1 MGQGIEFQKNP
12 EQPKYERVLISI
24 NIIFTTLFTIECVL
38 KLLAFGIKVWNVNL
52 YTVFRLVRCYTFWF
66 QKLLYLSFIIH
77 MDKLPMCQP
86 FRSATHFRKKNRTKI
101 ILPQQNSFEINS
113 LQIQEI
119 EIHLSEI
126 KVRFKLCSY
135 QRNVL
140 TGPSNWVLS
149 LWKHR
154 WSRLGICLLRENYSA
169 PVELICLMLFILIQ
183 FIYICSLFCY
193 CLSSVALLSL
203 SLYS

>member
-1 MGQGIEFQKNP
+1 M
-12 EQPKYERVLISI
+12 SI
-24 NIIFTTLFTIECVL
+24 CTQYSVSYVVIHFDFRSCYICPLLFTWTNYPC
-38 KLLAFGIKVWNVNL
+38 VNL
-52 YTVFRLVRCYTFWF
+52 LGVQHILE
-66 QKLLYLSFIIH
+66 
-77 MDKLPMCQP
+77 
-86 FRSATHFRKKNRTKI
+86 KNFKKI

-149 LWKHR
+149 LWNIVEADSGFAFFEKIT
-154 WSRLGICLLRENYSA
+154 RLLLNWFALCCLYWYNLYISALYSA
-169 PVELICLMLFILIQ
+169 IASP
-183 FIYICSLFCY
+183 
-193 CLSSVALLSL
+193 LSL
-203 SLYS
+203 CWVFLCTVK

>member
-1 MGQGIEFQKNP
+1 MYWSFSRSESRF
-12 EQPKYERVLISI
+12 EMSI
-24 NIIFTTLFTIECVL
+24 CTQYSVSYVVIHFDFRSCYICPLLFTWTNYPC
-38 KLLAFGIKVWNVNL
+38 VNL
-52 YTVFRLVRCYTFWF
+52 LGVQHILE
-66 QKLLYLSFIIH
+66 
-77 MDKLPMCQP
+77 
-86 FRSATHFRKKNRTKI
+86 KKFKKI

-126 KVRFKLCSY
+126 KVRFKLCLY

-154 WSRLGICLLRENYSA
+154 WSRLGICLLWENYSA

>member
-86 FRSATHFRKKNRTKI
+86 FRSATHFRKKIEEKSSCLNRTVSK
-101 ILPQQNSFEINS
+101 S
-113 LQIQEI
+113 
-119 EIHLSEI
+119 IHYKFKRLRFT

-154 WSRLGICLLRENYSA
+154 WSRLGICLLWENYSA